1 MQPNYDL
8 RDLLGG
14 TNNVMK
20 GLTEVPYNQGA
31 EGLSVLESLA
41 DLPGVVPLPPCM
53 HAAGMMLEAVSCLP
67 LDPSTRSSTGRIL
80 AGIQAPDMLY
90 AMLIAD
96 YQLVAMVQPK
106 NKEHALHPQ
115 GKALDP

>member
-14 TNNVMK
+14 TDNVMK

-31 EGLSVLESLA
+31 EYSSILSHWMIFLL
-41 DLPGVVPLPPCM
+41 LCHCPLHM